1 MSSYI
6 DVSTW
11 TITSC
16 NAKHISLLLKLQ
28 SSLSIKKAIT
38 SQKAQTCHGE
48 CSTQTKRWISI
59 DDPPTKAPRETGQRR
74 NTLLMG
80 QSLPDVSTSSSH
92 LILCAHQPASQR
104 WRTNSHILSSPHLS
118 SLKSCEGP
126 NLRPISLPTHY
137 DCRARGPCPRW
148 FLRLTSG

>member
-38 SQKAQTCHGE
+38 SQKAPTCHGA

-92 LILCAHQPASQR
+92 LILCEHQPASQR
-104 WRTNSHILSSPHLS
+104 WRTNSHILSSPLLTSAHS
-118 SLKSCEGP
+118 
-126 NLRPISLPTHY
+126 NLVRGPISGQSHSLPFTTAGPTAT
-137 DCRARGPCPRW
+137 ARGG
-148 FLRLTSG
+148 SSAS